1 MFYRHLVAD
10 RRHWFPGDRAG
21 EPAPALPWLSAVAEA
36 EGERKAPALQNPGF
50 YRFRPAGEIHAVTPP
65 MIKNF
70 HTFVQTNKP
79 EDYKKYV
86 ASVTSMQPIS
96 LRDLLE
102 LVPPGSGPV
111 PLEEVEPVEEIR
123 RRFTTAGMSLGAL
136 SPEMHECLAIAMNR
150 IGGKSNSGEG
160 GEDPARFHRRANG
173 DLANS
178 AIKQI
183 ASGRFGVN
191 ATYLASAK
199 EIEIKMAQGAKPGE
213 GGQLPGHK
221 VSSLYRA
228 SAQGDAGSR
237 ADLARRRTTTSI
249 PSKIWRS

>member
-1 MFYRHLVAD
+1 M
-10 RRHWFPGDRAG
+10 
-21 EPAPALPWLSAVAEA
+21 
-36 EGERKAPALQNPGF
+36 
-50 YRFRPAGEIHAVTPP
+50 
-65 MIKNF
+65 
-70 HTFVQTNKP
+70 
-79 EDYKKYV
+79 
-86 ASVTSMQPIS
+86 
-96 LRDLLE
+96 
-102 LVPPGSGPV
+102 
-111 PLEEVEPVEEIR
+111 PLDEVEPIEDIR

-136 SPEMHECLAIAMNR
+136 SPEAHECLAIAMNR

-160 GEDPARFHRRANG
+160 GEDPARFHTRENG

-221 VSSLYRA
+221 VSVYIARLRKATPGVSLISPPPHHDIY
-228 SAQGDAGSR
+228 SIE
-237 ADLARRRTTTSI
+237 DLAQLIFDLKQVNPARAGVRQARGGGRRRHHRGGRGQGARGHH
-249 PSKIWRS
+249 PHQRPRGRHGCGGVFERSRTRAARGNSGFPRRIRCSCSTACATA

>member
-1 MFYRHLVAD
+1 M
-10 RRHWFPGDRAG
+10 
-21 EPAPALPWLSAVAEA
+21 
-36 EGERKAPALQNPGF
+36 LQNPGY
-50 YRFRPAGEIHAVTPP
+50 YRFRPQGEAHAMTPP
-65 MIKNF
+65 VIKNF

-86 ASVTSMQPIS
+86 EHVHSTQPIA

-102 LVPPGSGPV
+102 LVAAGHPAGAAGGGRAHRRNPPPVHDRRHVSWRAQPRGARVPGHRHEPHRRQVEQRRGRRGS
-111 PLEEVEPVEEIR
+111 R
-123 RRFTTAGMSLGAL
+123 TAL
-136 SPEMHECLAIAMNR
+136 
-150 IGGKSNSGEG
+150 
-160 GEDPARFHRRANG
+160 PARNG

-221 VSSLYRA
+221 VSVYIARA
-228 SAQGDAGSR
+228 AAQATPGSCSSR
-237 ADLARRRTTTSI
+237 RRRTTIST
-249 PSKIWRS
+249 PSRIWRS